1 MGRGNSLALC
11 SLEWQHFHGC
21 EQQKLPVGATAPVH
35 AAVCAAGCG
44 LPAAHLEK
52 LFFFSQ
58 ESQAVLWWVF
68 HGTEFGREKHLQ
80 PSSPAWQAYPACCS
94 VCSVVKQLVQ
104 ASVEVLCV
112 ELLI

>member
-1 MGRGNSLALC
+1 MGGENSLPLC
-11 SLEWQHFHGC
+11 SLEHQRFHAC
-21 EQQKLPVGATAPVH
+21 EQQRIPVGAKAPVG
-35 AAVCAAGCG
+35 AAVCAAVCG
-44 LPAAHLEK
+44 FTSAHVEK
-52 LFFFSQ
+52 LFLSQ

-104 ASVEVLCV
+104 TCVEVLCV
-112 ELLI
+112 ELLM